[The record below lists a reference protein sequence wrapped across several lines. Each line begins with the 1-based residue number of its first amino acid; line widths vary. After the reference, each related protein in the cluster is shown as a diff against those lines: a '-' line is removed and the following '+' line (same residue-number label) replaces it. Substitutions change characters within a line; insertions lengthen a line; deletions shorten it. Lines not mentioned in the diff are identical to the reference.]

1 MLCIVACK
9 DITEVACWNNNIY
22 LVAKLYLTVSN
33 KLSVC
38 RYIVDYLW
46 CKSAPVDRVCRGEH
60 HAVLSK
66 LVGSFLACEDSLNT
80 CLSVVKV
87 ALDSANADVAAL
99 LSCHLLF
106 LHS

>member
-1 MLCIVACK
+1 MLCIVACE
-9 DITEVACWNNNIY
+9 DITEVACWNNDIY
-22 LVAKLYLTVSN
+22 LVAKLYLAISN

-46 CKSAPVDRVCRGEH
+46 CKSALVERFCRGEH

-66 LVGSFLACEDSLNT
+66 LVGSFLACEDCLNT

-99 LSCHLLF
+99 LSCHLQL